1 MQVSKEPEG
10 HVHLLWGGP
19 YCGLDQGQVV
29 TPVYVGSLMTLNSV
43 M

>member
-1 MQVSKEPEG
+1 MQVSEEPEG

-19 YCGLDQGQVV
+19 HCGLDQGQII
-29 TPVYVGSLMTLNSV
+29 TPVYVGSLMTLNPL